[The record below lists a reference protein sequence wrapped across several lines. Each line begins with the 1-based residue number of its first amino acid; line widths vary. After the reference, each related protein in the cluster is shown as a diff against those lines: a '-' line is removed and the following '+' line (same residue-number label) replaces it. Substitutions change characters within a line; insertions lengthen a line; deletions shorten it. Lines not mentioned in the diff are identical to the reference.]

1 MIIHEIEV
9 TERGHLILKDI
20 GGDREAYKEGF
31 SALVSPMCVHYNA
44 KRELEKYPE
53 EKDAIVLTKEEALE
67 KLMNHVYIF
76 KVLRLH
82 EVEEGFN
89 KKLKALEQAKL
100 RLLHD

>member
-20 GGDREAYKEGF
+20 GGDHEAYKEGF
-31 SALVSPMCVHYNA
+31 SALVLPMCVRYNA
-44 KRELEKYPE
+44 KCELEKYPW

-82 EVEEGFN
+82 EVEESYN
-89 KKLKALEQAKL
+89 KKLSALEQAKL